1 MENIF
6 TSYGGQTVD
15 IDNDALLPNT
25 ENCIFNYFW
34 VFVFNLFFEGL
45 RKHFYS

>member
-25 ENCIFNYFW
+25 ENCILKW
-34 VFVFNLFFEGL
+34 RNLLMLETFHNMGSAL
-45 RKHFYS
+45 KVD